1 MFLRYKNIFIIKNI
15 PNLTF
20 GFRACHPKPYL
31 TLGRNL
37 ETNFVNSNDLKL
49 KNNPKLPSL

>member
-20 GFRACHPKPYL
+20 GFRVCHPKPYL